1 MIHKLIYLIILA
13 VGIFLYY
20 NNTEPY
26 LPVLEQGMF
35 YYSVLALIKH
45 RSLLKDCKYLGYT
58 INDYRIPTLYYK
70 GPNDIYKIEYKNN
83 NNRCIY
89 T

>member
-1 MIHKLIYLIILA
+1 MIHKLIYLIILV
-13 VGIFLYY
+13 VGIFLYC
-20 NNTEPY
+20 NTEPY

-35 YYSVLALIKH
+35 YYSVLARIKYK
-45 RSLLKDCKYLGYT
+45 SLLKDYKYLGYT
-58 INDYRIPTLYYK
+58 INDHRVPTLYYK

-83 NNRCIY
+83 NNRCLY

>member
-1 MIHKLIYLIILA
+1 MIHKIFYLIVLFI
-13 VGIFLYY
+13 GMFLYC
-20 NNTEPY
+20 NTEPD

-35 YYSVLALIKH
+35 YYSVLALIEH

-58 INDYRIPTLYYK
+58 INVNRVPTLYYK
-70 GPNDIYKIEYKNN
+70 GPKDIYKIEYKNN
-83 NNRCIY
+83 NNRCQY